1 MSETPDTRVHR
12 LAVLALHPVQYQSS
26 LFRALHR
33 HPRVAETIYFL
44 DDISF
49 RNPHYVD
56 EFRTAVLWDLPLTEG
71 FEHRFLRNWSSRIDQ
86 AFLKRVNPAL
96 IGELRRDRFDAVL
109 VTGYDSISALLGIA
123 LAKLRGL
130 KVLFRTEADLN
141 NPYSTAG
148 RRRLKR
154 LLLRRLLSRCDAVLF
169 SCERN
174 RAYFRHYGVDDARL
188 FPILSSVDNAFFR
201 EQAARHP
208 DQVQLRTRLG
218 VPVDGP
224 LFLFVGRLTE
234 RKRPRDLIEAFGRHR
249 ERAAPSPST
258 LVFVGDGP
266 LRPDLEARA
275 AALGLKDRVFFA
287 GFRNLSEIPPWY
299 AAADVFVLPSEY
311 DPTPKSLNEAMNF
324 ALPSIVS
331 RGVGTAEDLVRD
343 AREGLV
349 FDVGDVPG
357 LAFHMDR
364 LAADHA
370 LRKAMGDAALERVSG
385 WSPEA
390 NAGGVVAAL
399 DACAGGHPTG
409 PGTD

>member
-1 MSETPDTRVHR
+1 VSETQDTRVHR
-12 LAVLALHPVQYQSS
+12 LAVLALHPVQYQSA
-26 LFRALHR
+26 LYRALHR
-33 HPRVAETIYFL
+33 HPGVAETVYFL

-71 FEHRFLRNWSSRIDQ
+71 FEHRFLRNWSSRIDRT
-86 AFLKRVNPAL
+86 FIKRVNPAL
-96 IGELRRDRFDAVL
+96 VAELRRDRFDAVL

-141 NPYSTAG
+141 NPYSSAG
-148 RRRLKR
+148 RRLLKR
-154 LLLRRLLSRCDAVLF
+154 ALLGRLLGRCDAVLF

-174 RAYFRHYGVDDARL
+174 RAYFRHYGVDDGRL
-188 FPILSSVDNAFFR
+188 FPILSSVDNDFFR

-208 DQVQLRTRLG
+208 DQVQVRTRLG
-218 VPVDGP
+218 IPLDGA

-234 RKRPRDLIEAFGRHR
+234 RKRPQDLLEAFGRHR

-258 LVFVGDGP
+258 LAFVGDGP
-266 LRPDLEARA
+266 LRPEMEARA
-275 AALGLKDRVFFA
+275 AALGLKDRVIFA
-287 GFRNLSEIPPWY
+287 GFRNLSEVPPWY

-331 RGVGTAEDLVRD
+331 RGVGTAEDLVRSG
-343 AREGLV
+343 REGLV
-349 FDVGDVPG
+349 FDVGDLPTLTTLIG
-357 LAFHMDR
+357 R

-370 LRKAMGDAALERVSG
+370 QRKKMGDAAAQRVEA
-385 WSPEA
+385 WSSEGNA
-390 NAGGVVAAL
+390 NSIVAAL
-399 DACAGGHPTG
+399 DMACAV
-409 PGTD
+409 